1 MGNTNNISEWK
12 SRVLSDEVIK
22 PPDNSL
28 NQTLVY
34 DNKRMYLEFNGGCLK
49 QDKITY
55 NHGKITNIYIVYELK
70 STFNND
76 AEFTLE
82 NRLFGAVK
90 LTKNANVDKYKYFR
104 YGIGFDE
111 KEVFSHHTVSFGNN
125 AIIFGVDMSSSSH
138 IDNKKTHILFL
149 GKCPT

>member
-1 MGNTNNISEWK
+1 M
-12 SRVLSDEVIK
+12 LSDEVIK

-28 NQTLVY
+28 AQTLGY
-34 DNKRMYLEFNGGCLK
+34 DNKRMYLEFHGGCLK

-70 STFNND
+70 SALNND
-76 AEFTLE
+76 ADFTLE

-90 LTKNANVDKYKYFR
+90 LTKNANVDKYKYFGH
-104 YGIGFDE
+104 GIGFDG

-125 AIIFGVDMSSSSH
+125 NAIIFGVDMSSSVH
-138 IDNKKTHILFL
+138 INNKRTDILFL
-149 GKCPT
+149 GKGPT